1 MRTTAVNVQSAISFF
16 TLLFFL
22 VISFPPNSYQYIQDF
37 LCLIV
42 HLINVNKSVQILRTR
57 PPMIPIAIEITN
69 ICTKLRVVVYVMQKT
84 THTSKTSGKESKNFL
99 NISSTLLCFIYKLY
113 LSKRKSITIFKIK
126 DLQFKHQRS
135 SILFLQSLNKIL

>member
-1 MRTTAVNVQSAISFF
+1 MSKVIFHFHS
-16 TLLFFL
+16 TLFL

-69 ICTKLRVVVYVMQKT
+69 VCPKLKDFVYVT
-84 THTSKTSGKESKNFL
+84 
-99 NISSTLLCFIYKLY
+99 
-113 LSKRKSITIFKIK
+113 
-126 DLQFKHQRS
+126 
-135 SILFLQSLNKIL
+135 

>member
-1 MRTTAVNVQSAISFF
+1 MLSFQSAMRFIFEKYHTMMRTTAVNVQSAISFF

-69 ICTKLRVVVYVMQKT
+69 VCPKLKDFVYVM
-84 THTSKTSGKESKNFL
+84 
-99 NISSTLLCFIYKLY
+99 
-113 LSKRKSITIFKIK
+113 
-126 DLQFKHQRS
+126 
-135 SILFLQSLNKIL
+135 